1 MSPTGRSRTAA
12 FFDLDKTV
20 VAKSSALAFSRELYR
35 EGFISP
41 TVVLKT
47 AYAQLSYQLLG
58 ASAEKMERSREALLE
73 LTRGWEAERVKRLV
87 RETMQEVIDPLIYQ
101 EALDLFAEH
110 RRAGRALYLVSSAGE
125 EVVQPLAEY
134 LGVPHV
140 IATRMAVDDDG
151 RYAGEIEFYA
161 YAEGKA
167 EAMRAEAQRRDIDLA
182 ESYAYSDSITDL
194 PMLEVVGTP
203 VAVNPDKDLR
213 AIARE
218 RGWEIRDFTRPVPL
232 RSRLARL
239 PRPPVEVVAGASAV
253 GAVALVGWALYQR
266 RAQPAPPR
274 AALDRIAGAAR
285 HAAHAGSRRW

>member
-1 MSPTGRSRTAA
+1 MPQTEAARTAA

-41 TVVLKT
+41 PVVLKT

-73 LTRGWEAERVKRLV
+73 LTRGWQADKVKRLV

-110 RRAGRALYLVSSAGE
+110 RRAGRELYLVSSAGE

-140 IATRMAVDDDG
+140 IATRMAIDEDG
-151 RYAGEIEFYA
+151 CYAGELEFYA
-161 YAEGKA
+161 YAENKA
-167 EAMRAEAQRRDIDLA
+167 EAIIAEAERRGLDLA
-182 ESYAYSDSITDL
+182 GSYAYSDSITDL
-194 PMLEVVGTP
+194 PMLETVGVP
-203 VAVNPDKDLR
+203 VAVNPDRDLR
-213 AIARE
+213 TLARE
-218 RGWEIRDFTRPVPL
+218 RGWEVRDFVRPVPL
-232 RSRLARL
+232 RNRLAHL
-239 PRPPVEVVAGASAV
+239 PRPPAEVLAGASAV
-253 GAVALVGWALYQR
+253 GALMVTGWVLYHR
-266 RAQPAPPR
+266 RSRPR
-274 AALDRIAGAAR
+274 PGRAVLDRIGEATGLAQAP
-285 HAAHAGSRRW
+285 GGWRR